1 MNFRYKLHDI
11 VFEWDTDK
19 VDANLLK
26 HGIAFELACE
36 VFFDPLLKIED
47 AGIIE
52 GEAREAAVGLTI
64 DWRLLFVV
72 YTMRDEDNIIRL
84 ISARKTTDE
93 ERKRYENP

>member
-1 MNFRYKLHDI
+1 MNFRYVLHDI
-11 VFEWDTDK
+11 VFEWDVDK
-19 VDANLLK
+19 ADANLLK

-47 AGIIE
+47 AGVIE
-52 GEAREAAVGLTI
+52 GEAREAIVGLTI
-64 DWRLLFVV
+64 YWRLLFVV

-84 ISARKTTDE
+84 ISARKATDE